1 MNKIARSE
9 LSHGAL
15 LGELRFVELANMT
28 ETGPNHGSAWPPPA
42 DDAARAIAKLHD
54 EHHRQAGPLRRW
66 IERMTGLFARP
77 IFTPLLTTF
86 VLGWIA
92 VNVGLGTHA
101 PDPPPF
107 AYLGLLVALAA
118 LYLTGMILAT
128 QQRAYE
134 LATRR
139 EQMTLQLSI
148 LAEQKTAKLIQLV
161 EKLRFDHPDIADS
174 DDEEARKMSA
184 PADLH
189 DMMDSIKQIHPAG
202 EAHKP

>member
-1 MNKIARSE
+1 
-9 LSHGAL
+9 
-15 LGELRFVELANMT
+15 MT
-28 ETGPNHGSAWPPPA
+28 ESGKDYAGPSPAQA
-42 DDAARAIAKLHD
+42 DDASSAIAKLHD

-66 IERMTGLFARP
+66 VERMTNSFAQP
-77 IFTPLLTTF
+77 MFTPLLTLV

-92 VNVGLGTHA
+92 LNVGLGKAA

-128 QQRAYE
+128 QQRASE
-134 LATRR
+134 LATYR

-161 EKLRFDHPDIADS
+161 EKLRFDHPEIADS
-174 DDEEARKMSA
+174 DDEEARQMSA

-189 DMMDSIKQIHPAG
+189 DMMASIKQIRQAG
-202 EAHKP
+202 DAIEP